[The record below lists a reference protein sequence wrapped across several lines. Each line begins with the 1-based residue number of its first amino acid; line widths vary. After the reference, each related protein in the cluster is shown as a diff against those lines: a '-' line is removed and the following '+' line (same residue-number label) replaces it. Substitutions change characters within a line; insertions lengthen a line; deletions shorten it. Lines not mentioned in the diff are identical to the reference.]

1 MAASASSSGCTS
13 SSTVTSDFTGVVSG
27 PDSEPESVEEL
38 EVQEKRK
45 VVSLLDRLRPPT
57 TADILRQR
65 KTKTNKPPRGKH
77 QCRGSL
83 TSDPKGVSPSQR
95 VREFDKES
103 LTMSHGHLFCSACR
117 EQLSLKRSIIKNHIQ
132 SSKHQKSKQRLE
144 SKEARE
150 RDIADS
156 LRKYNET
163 THLRGETL
171 PEDQQVYRV
180 KVVTAFLKA
189 GIALNKLDSFR
200 DILEDNAF
208 RLSDRRN
215 MHDYI
220 PFILKE
226 EESHIRSEI
235 QDQQLSVIFDGTSRL
250 GEALAVLLRF
260 VADWRGDC
268 KRANQ
273 CTLCYLWYSL

>member
-1 MAASASSSGCTS
+1 
-13 SSTVTSDFTGVVSG
+13 
-27 PDSEPESVEEL
+27 
-38 EVQEKRK
+38 
-45 VVSLLDRLRPPT
+45 
-57 TADILRQR
+57 
-65 KTKTNKPPRGKH
+65 
-77 QCRGSL
+77 
-83 TSDPKGVSPSQR
+83 
-95 VREFDKES
+95 
-103 LTMSHGHLFCSACR
+103 MSHGHLFCSACR

-163 THLRGETL
+163 IHLRGETL
-171 PEDQQVYRV
+171 PEDQQIYRV

-189 GIALNKLDSFR
+189 GVALNKLDSFR

-226 EESHIRSEI
+226 EESRIRSEI
-235 QDQQLSVIFDGTSRL
+235 QGQQLSVIFDGTSRL
-250 GEALAVLLRF
+250 GEALAVILRF
-260 VADWRGDC
+260 VADWSLQQRLVRVQMLSKSLTGEEIAKELISVLSVTYSIHSNNLLATMRD
-268 KRANQ
+268 RASTNNVSVLY
-273 CTLCYLWYSL
+273 CRYWVFLAHN